1 MASSEPSK
9 LAVIGPRNLSI
20 NKIISC
26 YRLCHWRIILLILTQ
41 NDKLLSEIILMI
53 VLLVISKWA
62 LQSVKCCKTAENISQ
77 QIYFMRTTLQSVGF
91 NRQRQQQHPEHPSP
105 PLFIQTN
112 INMLMIIL
120 SHNNMSRLNLNI
132 KQTWYEIVHR
142 NYILQ

>member
-9 LAVIGPRNLSI
+9 LAVIGPRNLGI

-41 NDKLLSEIILMI
+41 IILII
-53 VLLVISKWA
+53 VLVVISKWA